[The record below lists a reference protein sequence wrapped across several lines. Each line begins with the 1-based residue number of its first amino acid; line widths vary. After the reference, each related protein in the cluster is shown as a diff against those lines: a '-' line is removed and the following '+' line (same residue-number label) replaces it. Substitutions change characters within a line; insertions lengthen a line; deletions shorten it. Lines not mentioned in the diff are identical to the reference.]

1 MYINPLYTLSV
12 DDPTYPGNL
21 EPLRIEPITEI
32 SKGDV
37 ANQSSITIFNHDGT
51 HLDGPQHFNRD
62 SRKSN
67 FLSIQSS
74 ISVFPN
80 VTKW

>member
-1 MYINPLYTLSV
+1 MYINLAYILPV
-12 DDPTYPGNL
+12 DDPTYPGNP
-21 EPLRIEPITEI
+21 EPLRIEPVTEI

-51 HLDGPQHFNRD
+51 HLDGPQHFNPD
-62 SRKSN
+62 SRKNN

-74 ISVFPN
+74 ISAFPN